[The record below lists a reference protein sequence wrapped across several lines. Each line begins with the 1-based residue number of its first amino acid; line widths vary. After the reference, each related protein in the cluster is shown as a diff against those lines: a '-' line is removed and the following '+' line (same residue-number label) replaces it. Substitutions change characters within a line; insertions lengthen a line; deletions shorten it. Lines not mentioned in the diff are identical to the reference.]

1 MRGRPVV
8 LARLHLYF
16 DEWTFINTAPDWTLA
31 TYFQPHNEHPSMLFR
46 AVYAALLNTVGL
58 RSYVPYMTL
67 LMLGHF
73 ANVLLLF
80 ELVRRRAGQVIAI
93 AASALLLT
101 LGAGWEDVLWSFQ
114 MAWLASVAC
123 GVGALLLLECRSRI
137 PLAMALV
144 AVSLAFSAIG
154 IVFAIAAG
162 TRLLLRPG
170 PRRELLWLAPR
181 AVALV

>member
-1 MRGRPVV
+1 ERTSCAFFFSSRRRHTRWPRDWSSDVCSSD
-8 LARLHLYF
+8 LAILWFSRAYTFYF

-80 ELVRRRAGQVIAI
+80 ELVRRRAGPAIAI
-93 AASALLLT
+93 AAAALLLT

-123 GVGALLLLECRSRI
+123 GLGALLVLESRSRI

-144 AVSLAFSAIG
+144 AISLGFSAIG
-154 IVFAIAAG
+154 
-162 TRLLLRPG
+162 
-170 PRRELLWLAPR
+170 
-181 AVALV
+181 

>member
-1 MRGRPVV
+1 MIAADVRVPH
-8 LARLHLYF
+8 ARLLVTVAAFIGCAGILWLSRAYTFYF

-93 AASALLLT
+93 AAAALLLT
-101 LGAGWEDVLWSFQ
+101 LGAGWEDVLWAFQ

-123 GVGALLLLECRSRI
+123 GLGALLLLESRSRI

-144 AVSLAFSAIG
+144 AVSLAFSAI
-154 IVFAIAAG
+154 
-162 TRLLLRPG
+162 
-170 PRRELLWLAPR
+170 
-181 AVALV
+181 

>member
-31 TYFQPHNEHPSMLFR
+31 TYFRPHNEHPSMLFR

-67 LMLGHF
+67 LLLGHF

-80 ELVRRRAGQVIAI
+80 ELVRRRAGQGFAI
-93 AASALLLT
+93 AASALLLAI
-101 LGAGWEDVLWSFQ
+101 GAAGEGGLWSLER
-114 MAWLASVAC
+114 AWMSQV
-123 GVGALLLLECRSRI
+123 
-137 PLAMALV
+137 
-144 AVSLAFSAIG
+144 
-154 IVFAIAAG
+154 
-162 TRLLLRPG
+162 
-170 PRRELLWLAPR
+170 
-181 AVALV
+181 